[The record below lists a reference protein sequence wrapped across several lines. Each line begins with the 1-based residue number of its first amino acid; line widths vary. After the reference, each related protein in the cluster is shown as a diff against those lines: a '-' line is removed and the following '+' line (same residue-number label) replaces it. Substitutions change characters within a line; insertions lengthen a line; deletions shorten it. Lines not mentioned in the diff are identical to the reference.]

1 MEFSWN
7 EEQQR
12 SFAQARKFAEQE
24 LQDAP
29 GAGSASSEE
38 GPWRARWRACAG
50 FGIQGLNIPAA
61 YGGLGLDTRTAVRVL
76 EGLGQGC
83 NDNGLLMALGAQLW
97 SVNPPLVEFG
107 TAEQK
112 GTWLPPLAQGAVV
125 GAFAL
130 TEPESGSDVFHLR
143 TRAYPE
149 RGGYRLEGCKTFIT
163 NAPLADVFLLFAATD
178 PHAGYFGLTSFLV
191 RRVVEGVEVGPALAK
206 MGLESS
212 PMAEVRLNGV
222 WVGPE
227 AVLGEVGGGGA
238 VLLHTLEWERGCLL
252 APALGTMERL
262 LQATV
267 GYARARKQFGRPIIE
282 FEAVGR
288 QLAEMRLRVEVA
300 RLLAYQ
306 FAWLKDQQQPA
317 GVQASMVKLYLSESL
332 RRCSELAVH
341 LHGASGYLRD
351 LEFER
356 TWRDAM
362 ASSLYSGTTE
372 MQHNLI
378 AESLLRPAVR
388 SEEAGR

>member
-1 MEFSWN
+1 MEFSWT

-12 SFAQARKFAEQE
+12 SLEQARQFAQQE
-24 LQDAP
+24 LRYATA
-29 GAGSASSEE
+29 AGREAIGEAD
-38 GPWRARWRACAG
+38 WRRRWCACAG

-61 YGGLGLDTRTAVRVL
+61 YGGLGLDTRSAMHVL

-83 NDNGLLMALGAQLW
+83 DDNGLLMALGAQLW
-97 SVNPPLVEFG
+97 SVHPPLIAFG
-107 TAEQK
+107 TTIQK
-112 GTWLPPLAQGAVV
+112 RTWLPRLAQGALV

-130 TEPESGSDVFHLR
+130 TEPESGSDVFHLH

-149 RGGYRLEGCKTFIT
+149 RGGFRLEGNKTFIT

-178 PHAGYFGLTSFLV
+178 AHAGYFGLTGFLV
-191 RRVVEGVEVGPALAK
+191 PRQAAGLTVGAPMAK
-206 MGLESS
+206 MGLETS
-212 PMAEVRLNGV
+212 PMAEVTLQGT

-227 AVLGEVGGGGA
+227 AVLGEIGGGGA

-262 LQATV
+262 LQSTV
-267 GYARARKQFGRPIIE
+267 AYARARKQFGRPVME

-288 QLAEMRLRVEVA
+288 QLAEMRLRVEMS

-306 FAWLKDQQQPA
+306 FAWMKDQQLAA

-332 RRCSELAVH
+332 RRCSELAMH
-341 LHGASGYLRD
+341 LHGASGYMRE

-378 AESLLRPAVR
+378 AESL
-388 SEEAGR
+388 